1 MQNLESLIEELRENA
16 KLAEQERAKAD
27 ALFVSIG
34 DGAIATNEQGKISRV
49 NQVALD
55 ILGFEEAELLN
66 AWYPSAILAVD
77 EEGDRIP
84 ILQRPITQAF
94 ITGQPISAKSFYK
107 KKDGST
113 VAVAMTVSPVIL
125 DGKPVGAIEVFRDNS
140 KEFEVDRMKS
150 EFISLA
156 SHQLRTPLTAIKL
169 DAYMLKE
176 GFVGDL
182 TSEQQKQ
189 VRMILFSIDRMEELI
204 SALLNIT
211 RIEAGRIAVTPRTTR
226 LETLMRSIVKELDS
240 AAREKKIKVKI
251 DIKDKLPTLIT
262 DKLLVKETCANLL
275 SNAIK
280 YSPPESLINV
290 SLYEDGDDLVFCVKD
305 KGYGIPQNE
314 QNRVFSKFYRGSN
327 IKQKEAIGTGLG
339 LYMIKGVVDNLA
351 GKIWF
356 DSQEGKGTAFYVSLP
371 KYGPTEKQGST
382 TIEPTI
388 VKLK

>member
-1 MQNLESLIEELRENA
+1 MQNLDKLVEELKENA
-16 KLAEQERAKAD
+16 RQAEQERAKAD

-55 ILGFEEAELLN
+55 ILGFNEKDLVGS
-66 AWYPSAILAVD
+66 WYPTSILAR
-77 EEGDRIP
+77 EEDGKEIATIR
-84 ILQRPITQAF
+84 RPITQAF
-94 ITGQPISAKSFYK
+94 ITGQPVSAHSFYE
-107 KKDGST
+107 KKDGSLLA
-113 VAVAMTVSPVIL
+113 VAVTVSPILL
-125 DGKPVGAIEVFRDNS
+125 DGKPVGAIEVFRDIS
-140 KEFEVDRMKS
+140 KEYEVDRMKS

-182 TSEQQKQ
+182 TPEQHRQ
-189 VRMILFSIDRMEELI
+189 VKMILFSIDRMEELI

-211 RIEAGRIAVTPRTTR
+211 RIEAGRIAVTPRNTQLDGLVRT
-226 LETLMRSIVKELDS
+226 IVKELGS
-240 AAREKKIKVKI
+240 AAKEKNISIAVKT
-251 DIKDKLPTLIT
+251 KSKLPRLVT
-262 DKLLVKETCANLL
+262 DTLLVKETCANLL

-280 YSPPESLINV
+280 YSPPDSTV
-290 SLYEDGDDLVFCVKD
+290 TVDLYEDGDYLVFCVKD
-305 KGYGIPQNE
+305 SGYGIPKSE
-314 QNRVFSKFYRGSN
+314 QNRVFTKFYRGSN
-327 IKQKEAIGTGLG
+327 IKQKEAVGTGLG
-339 LYMIKGVVDNLA
+339 LYMIKGVVDNLD

-356 DSQEGKGTAFYVSLP
+356 DSQEGKGTTFYVSLP
-371 KYGPTEKQGST
+371 KLGPAEKQGST